1 MQELGKGKKR
11 REKHLDESSEA
22 ELRRSCLAAHLS
34 SSLPRYF
41 KQIHIFF
48 FFASLVF
55 FLHFYL
61 CFKCSLRKIW
71 GLFYVS
77 YICVHINQYTCKCS
91 IETLVL
97 AGPGV
102 LLNPEELSNASGE
115 MV

>member
-48 FFASLVF
+48 FFCLFSF
-55 FLHFYL
+55 FPTFLP
-61 CFKCSLRKIW
+61 
-71 GLFYVS
+71 LF
-77 YICVHINQYTCKCS
+77 Q
-91 IETLVL
+91 
-97 AGPGV
+97 
-102 LLNPEELSNASGE
+102 
-115 MV
+115 M